1 MPPKF
6 SLQPVLDYRHMRVE
20 VLEVEHGRML
30 QAQQHATA
38 FLDALQNSRSRVLQQ
53 MGESQSGE
61 VDMFM
66 ISRLH
71 QNLDMVNERIAQ
83 QELHLQELAEQIS
96 EKRQALVQAKQDDE
110 ALEKL
115 KNQEVERYQ
124 VEQARIENRMLD
136 DVYISRAYRRSGSV
150 A

>member
-20 VLEVEHGRML
+20 VLEVEHGRMV

-96 EKRQALVQAKQDDE
+96 EKRQELVQAKQDDE
-110 ALEKL
+110 ALAKL

>member
-20 VLEVEHGRML
+20 VLEVEHGRMI

-96 EKRQALVQAKQDDE
+96 EKRQELVQAKQDDE
-110 ALEKL
+110 ALAKL